1 MTGAELYVEQ
11 VLAGK
16 LVVGKKVLKACH
28 RFNKDL
34 KNPDF
39 IFNREEAE
47 NIVIFFEQI
56 LRHWEGKWRGQP
68 IGLSLFQKFIL
79 QNLYGWETKEGN
91 IRFSTSYIQ
100 VARKAAKTI
109 LAAGCALY
117 DLIRGRDMSP
127 QILIGANNEDQA
139 KICTQCCGKL
149 IEISPIL
156 SEMVSNKGDSSYDKP
171 INLYKREGKCYSV
184 IYNDGERDGFI
195 RSMSKDPDTKDGF
208 NPSKYIIDEYH
219 AAKTDDLKNVA
230 ESGQG
235 ARDNPTG
242 MVVTTAGFNKSGVC
256 YTKDRALSVAIL
268 DGFKT
273 DESHFTFIA
282 EMDDFEKWEDEK
294 EWIKANP
301 LTYHPEYNN
310 GENLSDT
317 SLRNLRDRHNKA
329 RNEGGSKE
337 VDFKTKNLN
346 VWTDSAVT
354 WISSEIINQC
364 NLGITEEELLGRDVY
379 CGLDLSAGKDLNAF
393 AMLFPYVRPE
403 VHCVKMMYW
412 IPRDKIIQMQ
422 DNVDY
427 KIWVDDGWMRVF
439 DGNVVEYDIICT
451 DIEDELS
458 KYKPVSFGVDTKYFN
473 SHVAS
478 HLKDASFLAEVIP
491 VGQGFTLT
499 AAVDQME
506 VWTAKRSIDFM
517 DNPVLKWNFANVMLH
532 VGNVGGKYPS
542 KGKST
547 NKIDGA
553 VALVIGTHEF
563 LRLGGE
569 PPKLAPTIEVWN

>member
-1 MTGAELYVEQ
+1 MTGAELYAE
-11 VLAGK
+11 
-16 LVVGKKVLKACH
+16 KVLSGDLIAGEKVIKACE
-28 RFNKDL
+28 RFQRDL
-34 KNPDF
+34 KNKDY
-39 IFNREEAE
+39 IYNVEEAE
-47 NIVIFFEQI
+47 NIVIFFEKV
-56 LRHWEGKWRGQP
+56 LVHWEGKWRGTP

-79 QNLYGWETKEGN
+79 QNLYGWETQDG
-91 IRFSTSYIQ
+91 RLRYSTSYIE

-117 DLIRGRDMSP
+117 DLIRGRDLSP

-149 IEISPIL
+149 IETSPIL
-156 SEMVSNKGDSSYDKP
+156 SRMISTKGDSSHGKP
-171 INLYKREGKCYSV
+171 INLYKREGRCYSI
-184 IYNDGERDGFI
+184 IYNDGIRDGFI
-195 RSMSKDPDTKDGF
+195 KSMSKDPDTKDGF

-219 AAKTDDLKNVA
+219 AAKTDELKNVA

-256 YTKDRALSVAIL
+256 YTKDRALSLSIL
-268 DGFKT
+268 NQSKV
-273 DESHFTFIA
+273 DESHFAFVA
-282 EMDDFEKWEDEK
+282 EMDDFTKWGDER

-317 SLRNLRDRHNKA
+317 SLRNLRDRYNKA
-329 RNEGGSKE
+329 KNEGGSKE

-346 VWTDSAVT
+346 VWTDSEVT
-354 WISSEIINQC
+354 WIPYETILKCEHN
-364 NLGITEEELLGRDVY
+364 ITEDELFGKDVY

-393 AMLFPYVRPE
+393 ALFFPNVRPK

-412 IPRDKIIQMQ
+412 IPQDKIIQMQ

-427 KIWVDDGWMRVF
+427 KIWSDDGYMTVF
-439 DGNVVEYDIICT
+439 DGNVVEYDLIVQEMLEALNSYTPIS
-451 DIEDELS
+451 L
-458 KYKPVSFGVDTKYFN
+458 GVDTKYFN
-473 SHVAS
+473 SHVAT
-478 HLKDASFLAEVIP
+478 HLKNSGYLDVIIP
-491 VGQGFTLT
+491 VGQGFNLT
-499 AAVDQME
+499 GATEQME
-506 VWTAKRSIDFM
+506 VWTSSETISFQE
-517 DNPVLKWNFANVMLH
+517 NPVLRWNFSNVLMH
-532 VGNVGGKYPS
+532 VGISGHKYPS

-547 NKIDGA
+547 NKIDG
-553 VALVIGTHEF
+553 VSALVTAVHEY

-569 PPKLAPTIEVWN
+569 EQKADVRVIVI